1 MFTNLM
7 KLLEARC
14 KKDLHLKEEIKS
26 PRVQSWNE
34 GLTVIL
40 GANLSGDL
48 TVQVF
53 LLELKLYFLWPS
65 YKVPQVLSGQPETY
79 FLQSTLLY

>member
-1 MFTNLM
+1 M
-7 KLLEARC
+7 
-14 KKDLHLKEEIKS
+14 
-26 PRVQSWNE
+26 
-34 GLTVIL
+34 IL

-79 FLQSTLLY
+79 FLQSTLCYISAQICETQDLVF